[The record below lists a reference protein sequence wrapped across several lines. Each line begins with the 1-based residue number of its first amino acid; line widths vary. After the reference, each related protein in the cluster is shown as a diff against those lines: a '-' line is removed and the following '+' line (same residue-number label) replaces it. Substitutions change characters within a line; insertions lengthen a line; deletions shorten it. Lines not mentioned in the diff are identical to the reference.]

1 MGDGGQKGDQ
11 IRIYLQ
17 GVFNT
22 DSKAFM
28 RTHKRSGSVQF

>member
-17 GVFNT
+17 RCVFCGEMFVVG
-22 DSKAFM
+22 DE
-28 RTHKRSGSVQF
+28 